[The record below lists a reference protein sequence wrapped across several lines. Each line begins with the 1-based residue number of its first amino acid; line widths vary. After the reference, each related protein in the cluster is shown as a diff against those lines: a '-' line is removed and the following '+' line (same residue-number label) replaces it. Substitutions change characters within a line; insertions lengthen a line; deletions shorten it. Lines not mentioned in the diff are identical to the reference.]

1 MDRLLTIEEVADLTR
16 VPVNTLRYWRHCRTG
31 PKAARMGK
39 RLVWRESEVTRWV
52 DEQFAADD
60 SAAS

>member
-1 MDRLLTIEEVADLTR
+1 MDRLLTIEEVAEVTR
-16 VPVNTLRYWRHCRTG
+16 VPVNTLRYWRHCGTG